1 MIINIWHVGQSFVNI
16 GGSATPGQR
25 QHCPGRDKAGNN
37 GRHHVLIATS
47 DRKRL
52 RELRFK
58 LLHRGISADIG
69 HLRTTALLR
78 RTHWSTDKVERT
90 LLLLF
95 PAAAELA
102 VRADGR
108 LP

>member
-1 MIINIWHVGQSFVNI
+1 MVVYLQ
-16 GGSATPGQR
+16 
-25 QHCPGRDKAGNN
+25 
-37 GRHHVLIATS
+37 TS
-47 DRKRL
+47 M
-52 RELRFK
+52 
-58 LLHRGISADIG
+58 G
-69 HLRTTALLR
+69 HSRRTALLR